1 MLQVQ
6 EKLFMHIT
14 GK

>member
-6 EKLFMHIT
+6 EYSNKAQ
-14 GK
+14 

>member
-6 EKLFMHIT
+6 EELFMHIT